1 MAPAKGEQKKRG
13 FTIWL
18 TGFPCSGKS
27 TLAGLLHAEL
37 ARRGLPDVE
46 VLDGDVV
53 RTYLSKGLGYS
64 REDRDTNIRRIGW
77 VCQLLA
83 KHGIPTI
90 VAAIAPYRETRDE
103 VRRLVQAVGGKGS
116 FVEVYV
122 QCPLEV
128 CEQRDLKGLYRR
140 ARLGEIKNFTGVS
153 DPYEPPVAPEIVV
166 DTAKEE
172 PAESAKKI
180 LSTLAVLGLA

>member
-1 MAPAKGEQKKRG
+1 VTPAKGELKKKG

-18 TGFPCSGKS
+18 TGLPGSGKS
-27 TLAGLLHAEL
+27 TLAGLLRTAL
-37 ARRGLPDVE
+37 ARRGVQNIE

-53 RTYLSKGLGYS
+53 RTHLSKGLGYTK
-64 REDRDTNIRRIGW
+64 EDRDTNIRRIGW

-83 KHGIPTI
+83 KHSVPTI
-90 VAAIAPYRETRDE
+90 VAAIAPYRDIREE

-122 QCPLEV
+122 QCPVEI

-153 DPYEPPVAPEIVV
+153 DPYEPPIAPEIVV

-180 LSTLAVLGLA
+180 LATIEVLGIL